1 MIQSCD
7 SCKGKGFTSGSM
19 ILGGK
24 EHKNYSKCQ
33 NPSCPFEHKYYDF
46 IRNRFSSESKNNV
59 VEVDFKNRK
68 VLNRNSEHEKDEEGH

>member
-1 MIQSCD
+1 MTSCD
-7 SCKGKGFTSGSM
+7 ICKGKGFTSGSM

-24 EHKNYSKCQ
+24 EHKQYSKCQ

-46 IRNRFSSESKNNV
+46 IRNRYSTEYKDNI

-68 VLNRNSEHEKDEEGH
+68 VLNRNSEHGIKKDKED